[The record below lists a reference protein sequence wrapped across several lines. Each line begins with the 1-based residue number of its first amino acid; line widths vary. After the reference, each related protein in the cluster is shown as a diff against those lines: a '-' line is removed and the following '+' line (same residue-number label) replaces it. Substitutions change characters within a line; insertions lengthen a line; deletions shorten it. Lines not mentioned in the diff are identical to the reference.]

1 MNTITLL
8 IDNSSELFD
17 VILKNNVS
25 EKIAF
30 NKLNNKEYTFSSE
43 QKDFL
48 NLKTSEIL
56 TEYVL
61 INYEYSLIKNI
72 IFSDYFYL
80 SLQEK
85 NNILEKSYNLITT
98 NENEFLKMLIVL
110 KRRFLIKQ
118 SILST
123 LNDTSILNVKGF
135 INFRLVEYKKMLS
148 ELVEKVIKDYRIQ
161 KEYKEFIA
169 MLKFFVDTQEK
180 RYNKLHIIFEENGKY
195 TILDEFNKN
204 ITEECFEEFN
214 ETKEQNHL
222 TNEDL
227 LISALITLAPK
238 KVAIHFNT
246 ENYNQKILKTINQ
259 IFENKVLIDENMPIL
274 ELVR

>member
-1 MNTITLL
+1 MHTITLL
-8 IDNSSELFD
+8 MDHNTELFD
-17 VILKNNVS
+17 IILKNNIS
-25 EKIAF
+25 EKINF
-30 NKLNNKEYTFSSE
+30 SKLNNEEYEISSE
-43 QKDFL
+43 TPDFL
-48 NLKTSEIL
+48 KLKISEIL
-56 TEYVL
+56 TEYIL
-61 INYEYSLIKNI
+61 INHEYSLIKNI
-72 IFSDYFYL
+72 VFSDYLYL
-80 SLQEK
+80 SLNEK
-85 NNILEKSYNLITT
+85 NEILEKAYNLITT

-118 SILST
+118 SILEV
-123 LNDTSILNVKGF
+123 LNENDTINIKGF
-135 INFRLVEYKKMLS
+135 INFRLNEYKKMLS

-180 RYNKLHIIFEENGKY
+180 RSNRLHIIFEETGKY

-214 ETKEQNHL
+214 ETKEKNHL
-222 TNEDL
+222 SNEDL

-238 KVAIHFNT
+238 KVFIHFNT
-246 ENYNQKILKTINQ
+246 ENYNQKILKTIKQ
-259 IFENKVLIDENMPIL
+259 IFENKVFIDENTPIL